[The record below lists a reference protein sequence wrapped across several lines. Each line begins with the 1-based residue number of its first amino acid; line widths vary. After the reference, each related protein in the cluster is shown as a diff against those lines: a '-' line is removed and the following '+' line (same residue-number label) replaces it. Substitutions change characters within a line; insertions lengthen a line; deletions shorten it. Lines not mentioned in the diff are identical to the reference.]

1 MGMFPTKILLATDGS
16 PEADRALRA
25 AVELSGKTGSDLYVG
40 HAAPMPSIH
49 AMPERAVYV
58 PGRAFQELKSIAERE
73 GHKVLEEQVQKV
85 EKAGGKVAGSYLRVG
100 RSDEM
105 IVGLA
110 EEIGAGLI
118 VVGSRG
124 YGSLRRV
131 LMGSVSDSVVRHAH
145 CPVLVVRP
153 RGLQERNILDGR
165 ILLAI
170 DGSKEASAAAHVG
183 VELAKST
190 ESDLH
195 VTLGMSTEPEA
206 PYPPPLAGER
216 WSHSLEQAEHD
227 ARNFIEE
234 QAKRLGDEA
243 GVSAQAHFRLGRP
256 DHEIVKLAEELDASL
271 IVMGSRGLGGVRR
284 SLMGSVSDSVVRHAH
299 SSVLIVRE

>member
-1 MGMFPTKILLATDGS
+1 MSMFPTKILLATDGS

-25 AVELSGKTGSDLYVG
+25 AVELSEKTGSDLYIV

-49 AMPERAVYV
+49 AMPERAAYV
-58 PGRAFQELKSIAERE
+58 PEHAFQELKGIAERE
-73 GHKVLEEQVQKV
+73 GQKVLEEQIQKV
-85 EKAGGKVAGSYLRVG
+85 EEAGGRAAGSYLRVG

-110 EEIGAGLI
+110 EEMGAGL
-118 VVGSRG
+118 VVMGSRG

-153 RGLQERNILDGR
+153 RGLRERSMLEGR
-165 ILLAI
+165 ILLAV
-170 DGSKEASAAAHVG
+170 DGSKEASAAARVG

-190 ESDLH
+190 GSDLH
-195 VTLGMSTEPEA
+195 VTFGMSTEPEA
-206 PYPPPLAGER
+206 PYPHPLAGER
-216 WSHSLEQAEHD
+216 WSHSLEQAEQD

-234 QAKRLGDEA
+234 QAKRIRDEA
-243 GVSAQAHFRLGRP
+243 GVPVQAHFRLGRP
-256 DHEIVKLAEELDASL
+256 DHEIVRLAEELDAGL
-271 IVMGSRGLGGVRR
+271 IVMGSRGLGGIRR
-284 SLMGSVSDSVVRHAH
+284 ALMGSVSDSVVRHAH